1 MVFQRP
7 DIIRPPS
14 EARSYYLPLTAGC
27 SNNTCTFCQ
36 YYGSKLQIRN
46 VEEVIAEIDAL
57 AMYVKNNIRIPGVP
71 DIVYWIASDWDGKGV
86 FLQDADALVYPYDK
100 LKIVLEHLN
109 EKLPFVERVA
119 IYATAADILR
129 RTPEEL
135 EELRK
140 LKLGIVY
147 MGLESGDNEVLK
159 DVKKGITSKEMIEA
173 IKRVKDSKILTSV
186 MVILGLGGIEKSERH
201 AYETIKVLNEMDP
214 DYVGALTLLYVE
226 NAPIMKEMAEG
237 RFQTISEFQSLKELL
252 IMIENSDFTDCF
264 FSSMH
269 ASNYLPVRGR
279 LPQEKERMVMQLK
292 SVIEKG
298 DQSTLRPESYRRL

>member
-1 MVFQRP
+1 MAFERP

-36 YYGSKLQIRN
+36 YYGSKLQIRD
-46 VEEVIAEIDAL
+46 VDEVISEIDAL
-57 AMYVKNNIRIPGVP
+57 AMYVNNNIRVPGVP
-71 DIVYWIASDWDGKGV
+71 DIVYWIASDWDGKGI

-100 LKIVLEHLN
+100 LKTVLNHLN

-119 IYATAADILR
+119 VYATATDILR
-129 RTPEEL
+129 RTQEEL
-135 EELRK
+135 EELKK

-147 MGLESGDNEVLK
+147 MGLESGDDEVLRN
-159 DVKKGITSKEMIEA
+159 VKKGIEA
-173 IKRVKDSKILTSV
+173 AKRVKAAGILTSV
-186 MVILGLGGIEKSERH
+186 MVILGLGGIEKSEKH
-201 AYETIKVLNEMDP
+201 AYETIRVLNEMDP

-226 NAPIMKEMAEG
+226 GAPIMKEMAEG
-237 RFQTISEFQSLKELL
+237 RFHTISEFQSLKELL

-269 ASNYLPVRGR
+269 ASNYLAIRGR
-279 LPQEKERMVMQLK
+279 LPMEKERMVAGLK

>member
-1 MVFQRP
+1 MVFERP

-36 YYGSKLQIRN
+36 YHGAKLQIRD
-46 VEEVIAEIDAL
+46 VDEVIAEIDAL
-57 AMYVKNNIRIPGVP
+57 AMYMKNNIRIPGVP
-71 DIVYWIASDWDGKGV
+71 DIVYWMASDWDGKGV
-86 FLQDADALVYPYDK
+86 FLQDADALIYPYDK
-100 LKIVLEHLN
+100 LKTVLERLT

-119 IYATAADILR
+119 IYATGSDILR
-129 RTPEEL
+129 RTQEEL
-135 EELRK
+135 EELKK

-147 MGLESGDNEVLK
+147 MGLESGDNEVLRR
-159 DVKKGITSKEMIEA
+159 VKKGITSEEMIEA
-173 IKRVKDSKILTSV
+173 IKRVKAAGILTSV
-186 MVILGLGGIEKSERH
+186 MVILGLAGTEKSEKH
-201 AYETIKVLNEMDP
+201 ALETIKVLNQMDP
-214 DYVGALTLLYVE
+214 DYVGALALLYTE
-226 NAPIMKEMAEG
+226 GAPIMKEMAEG

-252 IMIENSDFTDCF
+252 IMIENSDFTNCF

-269 ASNYLPVRGR
+269 ASNYLPLRGR
-279 LPQEKERMVMQLK
+279 LPQEKEKMVAQLK

>member
-1 MVFQRP
+1 MAFERP

-14 EARSYYLPLTAGC
+14 EGRSYYLPLTSGC

-36 YYGSKLQIRN
+36 YYGSKLQIRD
-46 VEEVIAEIDAL
+46 VEEVITEIDAL
-57 AMYVKNNIRIPGVP
+57 ALYMNNNIQIPGIP

-119 IYATAADILR
+119 IYATATDILR
-129 RTPEEL
+129 RTQEEL
-135 EELRK
+135 EELKK

-147 MGLESGDNEVLK
+147 MGLESGDDEILRS
-159 DVKKGITSKEMIEA
+159 VKKGITSEEMIKA
-173 IKRVKDSKILTSV
+173 IKRVKTAGILTSV

-201 AYETIKVLNEMDP
+201 AYETVRVLNEMDP

-226 NAPIMKEMAEG
+226 GAPIMREMAEG
-237 RFQTISEFQSLKELL
+237 GFHTISEFQSLKELL
-252 IMIENSDFTDCF
+252 TMIENSNLTNCF

-269 ASNYLPVRGR
+269 ASNYLAIRGS
-279 LPQEKERMVMQLK
+279 LPQDKERMVAQLK

>member
-1 MVFQRP
+1 MAFERP

-36 YYGSKLQIRN
+36 YYGSKLQIRE

-57 AMYVKNNIRIPGVP
+57 AMYVKSNIRIPGIP

-86 FLQDADALVYPYDK
+86 FLQDADALVYPYEK
-100 LKIVLEHLN
+100 LKTVLEHLN

-119 IYATAADILR
+119 IYATATDILR
-129 RTPEEL
+129 RTQEEL
-135 EELRK
+135 EELKK
-140 LKLGIVY
+140 LKLGIIY
-147 MGLESGDNEVLK
+147 MGLESGDDEVLR
-159 DVKKGITSKEMIEA
+159 DVKKGITSEEMVEA
-173 IKRVKDSKILTSV
+173 VKRVKAAGMLTSV

-201 AYETIKVLNEMDP
+201 AYETIRILNDMDP

-226 NAPIMKEMAEG
+226 DAPIMKDMTEG
-237 RFQTISEFQSLKELL
+237 RFHTISEFQSLKELL
-252 IMIENSDFTDCF
+252 IMVENSDFTNCF

-269 ASNYLPVRGR
+269 ASNYLAVRGR
-279 LPQEKERMVMQLK
+279 LPQEKERMVAQLK
-292 SVIEKG
+292 NVIEKG

>member
-1 MVFQRP
+1 MAFERP

-36 YYGSKLQIRN
+36 YYGSKLQIRD

-57 AMYVKNNIRIPGVP
+57 AMYVRNNIRIPGIP

-86 FLQDADALVYPYDK
+86 FLQDADALIYPYDK
-100 LKIVLEHLN
+100 LKIVLEYMN

-147 MGLESGDNEVLK
+147 MGLESGDDEILRN
-159 DVKKGITSKEMIEA
+159 VKKGITSEEMIEA
-173 IKRVKDSKILTSV
+173 VKRVKAAGILTSV

-201 AYETIKVLNEMDP
+201 AEETIRVLNEMDP

-226 NAPIMKEMAEG
+226 GAPIMKEMAEG
-237 RFQTISEFQSLKELL
+237 RFHTISEFQSLKELL
-252 IMIENSDFTDCF
+252 IMIENSQFSDCF

-269 ASNYLPVRGR
+269 ASNYLAIRGR
-279 LPQEKERMVMQLK
+279 LPREKERMVAQLK

>member
-1 MVFQRP
+1 MAFERP

-46 VEEVIAEIDAL
+46 VEEVIEEIDAL
-57 AMYVKNNIRIPGVP
+57 AIYVNNNIRIPGIP

-100 LKIVLEHLN
+100 LKMVLEHLN
-109 EKLPFVERVA
+109 EKLSFVERVA
-119 IYATAADILR
+119 IYATGKDILR

-147 MGLESGDNEVLK
+147 MGLESGDDEVLR
-159 DVKKGITSKEMIEA
+159 DVGKGITSGEMIEA
-173 IKRVKDSKILTSV
+173 ITRVKAAGIHTSV
-186 MVILGLGGIEKSERH
+186 MVILGLGGIKKSERH

-226 NAPIMKEMAEG
+226 DAPIMKEMTEG
-237 RFQTISEFQSLKELL
+237 RFHTISEFQSLKELL
-252 IMIENSDFTDCF
+252 IMIENSNFTDCF

-269 ASNYLPVRGR
+269 ASNYLAVRGR
-279 LPQEKERMVMQLK
+279 LPREKERMVAQLE
-292 SVIEKG
+292 SVIGKG

>member
-1 MVFQRP
+1 MAFERP

-36 YYGSKLQIRN
+36 YYGSKLQIRD
-46 VEEVIAEIDAL
+46 VDEVIAEIDAL
-57 AMYVKNNIRIPGVP
+57 AMYVKNNIRIPGIS

-100 LKIVLEHLN
+100 LKIVLEYLK

-119 IYATAADILR
+119 IYATATDILR

-135 EELRK
+135 AELRK

-147 MGLESGDNEVLK
+147 MGLESGDDEILR
-159 DVKKGITSKEMIEA
+159 DVKKGITSSEMIEA
-173 IKRVKDSKILTSV
+173 AKMVKNAGILTSI

-201 AYETIKVLNEMDP
+201 ANETIRVLNEMDP
-214 DYVGALTLLYVE
+214 DYVGALTLLYTE
-226 NAPIMKEMAEG
+226 GAPIMKEMAEG
-237 RFQTISEFQSLKELL
+237 RFHTISEFQSLKELL

-269 ASNYLPVRGR
+269 ASNYLAVRGR
-279 LPQEKERMVMQLK
+279 LPREKERMVARLK

-298 DQSTLRPESYRRL
+298 DQSSLRPESYRRL